1 MLKLE
6 WLQCCLYVVT
16 VYASMCRLTQSS
28 SLPSSLLYFSSS
40 LYVYNMYL
48 YTIYKQIGFD
58 LGAQLEELQESAVH
72 KDSALAAL
80 RQRLAA
86 TENDLKVR
94 RETEGE
100 RAGERERERER

>member
-1 MLKLE
+1 
-6 WLQCCLYVVT
+6 
-16 VYASMCRLTQSS
+16 
-28 SLPSSLLYFSSS
+28 
-40 LYVYNMYL
+40 MYQ

-94 RETEGE
+94 R
-100 RAGERERERER
+100 

>member
-1 MLKLE
+1 
-6 WLQCCLYVVT
+6 
-16 VYASMCRLTQSS
+16 
-28 SLPSSLLYFSSS
+28 
-40 LYVYNMYL
+40 MYL

-94 RETEGE
+94 REAEGGEGE
-100 RAGERERERER
+100 RGRERTCQFLFEVCYVILYIAPCMYPVC